1 MRNPTVCF
9 FVIPRKAK
17 AFLLAGCFSRSF
29 RGRLLTL
36 HRLPLQGGSRGW
48 AVSRSPGGR
57 CPTSEAGAEPCA
69 DKEERALAHGSAGP
83 CKTVPAVAAHGFGG
97 GGGKASPC
105 VLGVAARMEPAR
117 NTAFN
122 FLRGRERDVNT
133 E

>member
-1 MRNPTVCF
+1 MKPNCVL

-17 AFLLAGCFSRSF
+17 ASLLAGCFSRSF

-57 CPTSEAGAEPCA
+57 SPTSEAGAEPCA

-83 CKTVPAVAAHGFGG
+83 CKTVPAVAAHAF

-105 VLGVAARMEPAR
+105 VLGVAARMEPAG
-117 NTAFN
+117 NLAFN
-122 FLRGRERDVNT
+122 FLRGGEGM
-133 E
+133 

>member
-1 MRNPTVCF
+1 ML

-17 AFLLAGCFSRSF
+17 ASLLAGCFSRSF

-48 AVSRSPGGR
+48 AVSRSPGG
-57 CPTSEAGAEPCA
+57 CSPTSEPCA
-69 DKEERALAHGSAGP
+69 DKEERALAHGSSAGP

-105 VLGVAARMEPAR
+105 VLGVAARMEPAG

-122 FLRGRERDVNT
+122 FLRGRERDIKQGVILSSGKL
-133 E
+133 